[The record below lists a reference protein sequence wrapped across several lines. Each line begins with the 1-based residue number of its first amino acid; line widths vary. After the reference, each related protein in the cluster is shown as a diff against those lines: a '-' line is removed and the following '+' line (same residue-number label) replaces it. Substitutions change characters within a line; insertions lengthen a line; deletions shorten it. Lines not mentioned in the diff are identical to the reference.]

1 MRTTTH
7 TTILSWQAV
16 VTTWLYALCGAQLYM
31 MMLARLFGGVWF
43 PPVFSFLEVTEPVLT
58 ATFFTALIIAY
69 RFDTQAA
76 RRRMTMLGFA
86 CGCLLIVIANMNYRL
101 TIFAPSPLI
110 GYFYVVVSILGAV
123 FLLTTFIAYRR
134 MILQYRRRQF
144 KKTVL

>member
-76 RRRMTMLGFA
+76 RRRMTMLG
-86 CGCLLIVIANMNYRL
+86 
-101 TIFAPSPLI
+101 
-110 GYFYVVVSILGAV
+110 AV